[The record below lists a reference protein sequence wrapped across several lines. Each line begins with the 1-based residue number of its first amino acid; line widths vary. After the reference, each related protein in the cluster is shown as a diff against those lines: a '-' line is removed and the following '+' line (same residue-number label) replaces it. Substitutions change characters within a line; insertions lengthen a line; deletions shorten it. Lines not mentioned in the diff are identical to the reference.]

1 MPEMNGLV
9 LYYELKKKDGKVKIS
24 FLTAGEID
32 DENLVE
38 EKYCQLEKDLFFQK
52 PMTNTC

>member
-1 MPEMNGLV
+1 MNGLA